1 LAGGRGSSSSGSR
14 SSYSSSSSRSSY
26 TYTTPSYSRSTV
38 IVAGGYYGYYYGYGL
53 YGYYYYYGGVTYVG
67 GVSAGIIVA
76 SVVAPLVCI
85 IIVIIAICICR
96 RRKQELDLDP
106 VPGDVIVIDGDSIH
120 GVEVIEIHEERR
132 HYVNNDNN
140 FGVEEVTGI
149 DRGANSYPAM

>member
-1 LAGGRGSSSSGSR
+1 MRGGRGSSSSASR
-14 SSYSSSSSRSSY
+14 TSYSSSRSSY

-76 SVVAPLVCI
+76 SVIAPLVCI

-96 RRKQELDLDP
+96 RRKHELDLDP
-106 VPGDVIVIDGDSIH
+106 VTNDIIVVDGDSIH
-120 GVEVIEIHEERR
+120 GVEVIEVHEEHR

-149 DRGANSYPAM
+149 DRAANSYPAM